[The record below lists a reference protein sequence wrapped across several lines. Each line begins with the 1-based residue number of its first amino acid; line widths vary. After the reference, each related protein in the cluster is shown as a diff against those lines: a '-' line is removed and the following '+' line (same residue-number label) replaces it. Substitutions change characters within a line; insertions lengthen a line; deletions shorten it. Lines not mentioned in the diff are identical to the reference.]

1 MVVEVGGLA
10 VGVRAVSAASSA
22 REEGEGGAAE
32 GGAEGG
38 AVAAEEVMLLGVRG
52 SVRVRV
58 RVGLGGRWPLRR

>member
-1 MVVEVGGLA
+1 MVVEVGGRA
-10 VGVRAVSAASSA
+10 VGGRAVAPAFSA
-22 REEGEGGAAE
+22 REEGGGAAE